1 MPEVNGKHYPY
12 TKKGKEA
19 AKKAKMAKEET
30 LYKILEDLLD
40 EDLISAKK
48 EIEKALYNKIGEK
61 LDTKYSGVAPEVFE
75 AKKDSDDNEDIDEKK
90 KRKRKLDPV
99 GKEDEDIDNDGDADD
114 TDEYLSKRRSTIAKA
129 MISRNKKVKKQTNED
144 ADPGKLKPNSG
155 PSDPMQMVSDPAA
168 GKGSAPGGTDE
179 ANDKSV
185 KSAKKATKAGGRR
198 VGGEA
203 Y

>member
-1 MPEVNGKHYPY
+1 MPEVDGKHYPY

-19 AKKAKMAKEET
+19 AKRAKMAKEET

-75 AKKDSDDNEDIDEKK
+75 AKHDSDDNEDIDEKK

-114 TDEYLSKRRSTIAKA
+114 TDEYLSKRRATIAKA

-144 ADPGKLKPNSG
+144 ADPGKLKPN
-155 PSDPMQMVSDPAA
+155 A
-168 GKGSAPGGTDE
+168 GTADSM
-179 ANDKSV
+179 
-185 KSAKKATKAGGRR
+185 
-198 VGGEA
+198 
-203 Y
+203 